1 MPNIIGAVRAHVRV
15 GTLVVVVCAASPA
28 SCYSRKSDGNSK
40 RNSRKHL
47 KNTYIIFFLQLI
59 FLRVG
64 LVKVFF
70 LSFFFFILFISV
82 GWGGGAR
89 HNSTIYGPKSHL
101 LKKET
106 EPTLGPCACI
116 SLYKPFNYLIKAAG
130 PMDLHTK
137 SLAELARKL
146 AAKTQKKIC
155 IYGPFT
161 VVTPWVCVAESK
173 QFEVFKP

>member
-1 MPNIIGAVRAHVRV
+1 M
-15 GTLVVVVCAASPA
+15 
-28 SCYSRKSDGNSK
+28 
-40 RNSRKHL
+40 
-47 KNTYIIFFLQLI
+47 
-59 FLRVG
+59 
-64 LVKVFF
+64 
-70 LSFFFFILFISV
+70 

-89 HNSTIYGPKSHL
+89 HNSTISGPKSHL

-116 SLYKPFNYLIKAAG
+116 SLYKRFNYLIKAAD
-130 PMDLHTK
+130 PMNLHTK
-137 SLAELARKL
+137 SLAEPALKL

-173 QFEVFKP
+173 QFEVFKPWWRWSVSASTVG

>member
-1 MPNIIGAVRAHVRV
+1 M
-15 GTLVVVVCAASPA
+15 
-28 SCYSRKSDGNSK
+28 
-40 RNSRKHL
+40 
-47 KNTYIIFFLQLI
+47 I
-59 FLRVG
+59 FLPVG

-89 HNSTIYGPKSHL
+89 HNSTISGPKSHL

-116 SLYKPFNYLIKAAG
+116 SLYKRFNYLIKAAD

-173 QFEVFKP
+173 QWGFQTLMAMERVCVNSRLKTCSSVFLSVAIIRASRRPCSARSQD